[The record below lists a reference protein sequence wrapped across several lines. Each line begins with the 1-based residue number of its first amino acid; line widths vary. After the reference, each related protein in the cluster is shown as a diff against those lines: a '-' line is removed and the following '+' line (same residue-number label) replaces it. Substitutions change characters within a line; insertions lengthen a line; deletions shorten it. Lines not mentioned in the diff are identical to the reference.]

1 MAIRGPHG
9 PKPPP
14 PEAGVRPQRE
24 QAVSPLQRLVDF
36 GAARTPQEARR
47 LVNELIA
54 SLRAAGFPV
63 PATGGTESQLGQSLK
78 LFQASQGLPAD
89 GRIDRDTLGALLDA
103 GVLRP
108 GPKDAGEAGGSRDA
122 GRARDAGEAGR
133 AREAPQG
140 PERLPE
146 LPRFLGDKR
155 ALPATGGELPAGAK
169 AAHDVEAEQ
178 KASAKD
184 KPPEVDLKSFLSSL
198 RSAGFFGAGKGAEQL
213 KDSLKK
219 VQRAEGLP
227 QSGQLDAR
235 TVEALVRREVLPQEA
250 LATLARENPSAQAA
264 STTARSESAL
274 AQSEPTQRGVAEG
287 KGEPDARIG
296 RGEGEGQAPGRA
308 GQGGDGAATELSG
321 AAAEA
326 AHAALVAAA
335 LAAEGEAVDAAN
347 HDDEGGNAPAGDDEL
362 DDERRGHAN
371 LDDGSD
377 ANVGHWEAPPFLEQI
392 RTGLESIVR
401 DDDGTGAATYAWDFT
416 LLRPGVYGPRQ
427 PAEKLF
433 HLVVAQA
440 GPFDPLWER
449 ARLALNDKLALL
461 EPAARAIVAED
472 FERALRRARVR
483 ATP

>member
-24 QAVSPLQRLVDF
+24 QAVSPMQRLVDF

-47 LVNELIA
+47 LVQELLA

-63 PATGGTESQLGQSLK
+63 PATGGAESQLGQALK
-78 LFQASQGLPAD
+78 LFQQSQGLPAD

-122 GRARDAGEAGR
+122 GRASDAAETGR
-133 AREAPQG
+133 ARETPQA
-140 PERLPE
+140 PERLPG

-155 ALPATGGELPAGAK
+155 ALPQTGGEVPAGARG
-169 AAHDVEAEQ
+169 AVDVEAEQ

-213 KDSLKK
+213 KDALKK

-227 QSGQLDAR
+227 ANGQLDAR

-250 LATLARENPSAQAA
+250 LATLARETPSAQAA
-264 STTARSESAL
+264 PSTARSESAQ
-274 AQSEPTQRGVAEG
+274 AQSDPTQRGVAEG
-287 KGEPDARIG
+287 KGDADARIG

-308 GQGGDGAATELSG
+308 GQGGQGAATELSG

-326 AHAALVAAA
+326 AHAAALAAA
-335 LAAEGEAVDAAN
+335 LAAEGEALEDAPY
-347 HDDEGGNAPAGDDEL
+347 DEEGGNAPAGDDEL

-377 ANVGHWEAPPFLEQI
+377 ADQGYWEAPPLSAQI
-392 RTGLESIVR
+392 LAGLEAIAR
-401 DDDGTGAATYAWDFT
+401 DDDGNGAATYAWDFT

-433 HLVVAQA
+433 HLLVAQA

-449 ARLALNDKLALL
+449 ARQALNEKLAAL
-461 EPAARAIVAED
+461 EPDARALEVED
-472 FERALRRARVR
+472 FNRALRRARVR
-483 ATP
+483 GAP